1 MKGKLH
7 KTGNETILGMVE
19 YSNQI
24 EKGKQVRPG
33 PKKTLI
39 TTLYL
44 LGMMEIVSP
53 GQEPSMYKNQE
64 E

>member
-39 TTLYL
+39 TA
-44 LGMMEIVSP
+44 
-53 GQEPSMYKNQE
+53 
-64 E
+64 